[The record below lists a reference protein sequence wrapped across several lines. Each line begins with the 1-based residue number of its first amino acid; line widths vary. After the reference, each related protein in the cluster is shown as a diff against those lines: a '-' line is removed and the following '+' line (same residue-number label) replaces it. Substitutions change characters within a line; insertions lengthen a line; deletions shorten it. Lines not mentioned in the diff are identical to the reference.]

1 MKIRSCR
8 LTLIR
13 LALSTLMSALLAA
26 PALAQTASP
35 GGDVLASLASVPGTP
50 RQSCTPPLPP
60 TTVFTSTATQTTLK
74 VSWTP
79 GFGDVVYKVFRGN
92 RVGAYNRV
100 GITTSTTLT
109 DSGLTCGTSYVYVV
123 IGSTGTCDSAYSSPS
138 GGSTLSCSP

>member
-13 LALSTLMSALLAA
+13 LALSTLLSALLAA
-26 PALAQTASP
+26 PALAGSP
-35 GGDVLASLASVPGTP
+35 GDDFLSSLASIPETLP
-50 RQSCTPPLPP
+50 DSCTPPLPP

-138 GGSTLSCSP
+138 GGSTLTCSP